1 MFSIDTYRVER
12 SFITSMII
20 TLNSRKLIS
29 AKLSF
34 SYAFKDNKIVVNIS
48 ITDVMALEE
57 TSNVIQTVCYN
68 MEMYRMQFLSLYE
81 NALARYLWGYYK
93 RTNTTGYFDKKK
105 NIIFFSKEQ
114 FQKRKYIFSFIQNST
129 NFLRLQDSS
138 GKEVGMVWDLAYRFG
153 TGDTIHIQR
162 KKLTV
167 VERCVKSK
175 IKVEYIF
182 QK

>member
-1 MFSIDTYRVER
+1 MFSIDGYRVER
-12 SFITSMII
+12 GFITFMII
-20 TLNSRKLIS
+20 TLNNRKLIS

-34 SYAFKDNKIVVNIS
+34 SYVFKDNKIVANIA

-57 TSNVIQTVCYN
+57 TSNVIQTLYYS

-81 NALARYLWGYYK
+81 NALTRYLWGYYK
-93 RTNTTGYFDKKK
+93 RTNTIGYFDKKK
-105 NIIFFSKEQ
+105 NLIFFSKEQ
-114 FQKRKYIFSFIQNST
+114 FQKKKYIFSFIQNST
-129 NFLRLQDSS
+129 NFLRLQNSS
-138 GKEVGMVWDLAYRFG
+138 GEEVGMVWDLAYRFG

-167 VERCVKSK
+167 VERYVKSK
-175 IKVEYIF
+175 IKVEYVL